1 MDPSLD
7 PTDVAYAGA
16 VGSLDLMRDGRITAS
31 ELVELCLSRIDA
43 LDGRLNA
50 FRAVFRD
57 QARHQARDADEARA
71 RGDDRPLLGLPVA
84 VKDNVAVAGHSAGHG
99 TASPEPVAARDDE
112 QVRRLRAA
120 GAVIVGTTHLP
131 ELALWPFTESDTWG
145 DTRNPWAPE
154 RTTGGSSGGSA
165 AAVAAGMVPVATASD
180 GGGSIRIPAAAC
192 GLVGLKPQRGRVPLG
207 AGAAGGKHWHG
218 LSAAGVLTR
227 TVADTALLLS
237 VLTAG
242 ALPVDVPAPGS
253 LAVAWTT
260 RAPVRTP
267 VSDEVEAA
275 LHEAI
280 RLLRGLGHVVER
292 RDPNYRRVQLSFLPR
307 YARGAR
313 DDLVRLVD
321 PAATERRTR
330 VVAAAGARVSDRLL
344 ERARG
349 WGDAAEIRL
358 ARLPGDADVLLT
370 PVLAAP
376 AGAVGSLAGLR
387 AVAGA
392 GAVVP
397 FTPAWNVTGQP
408 AIAVPLGLSADGLP
422 LAVQLVGRPESE
434 ELLLGLAA
442 QLEQE
447 TRFPD
452 RRPPSVAS
460 QP

>member
-1 MDPSLD
+1 VDPSLD

-16 VGSLDLMRDGRITAS
+16 VGSLDLMRDGRLTSA
-31 ELVELCLSRIDA
+31 ELVDLCLSRIDA
-43 LDGRLNA
+43 LDGRFRA
-50 FRAVFRD
+50 FRVVFRE
-57 QARHQARDADEARA
+57 QARAAARDADESRG

-84 VKDNVAVAGHSAGHG
+84 VKDNVAVAGHAAAHG

-120 GAVIVGTTHLP
+120 GAVVVGTTHLP
-131 ELALWPFTESDTWG
+131 ELALWPFTESATWG
-145 DTRNPWAPE
+145 DTRNPWDPG

-165 AAVAAGMVPVATASD
+165 AAVAAGMVPAATASD

-207 AGAAGGKHWHG
+207 AGTCGGEHWHG
-218 LSAAGVLTR
+218 LSSAGVLTR

-242 ALPVDVPAPGS
+242 AVPAELPAPGT
-253 LAVAWTT
+253 LAIAWTT

-275 LHEAI
+275 LHEAL
-280 RLLRGLGHVVER
+280 RLLRELGHRVER
-292 RDPNYRRVQLSFLPR
+292 RDPDYRRVQASFLPR

-321 PAATERRTR
+321 PSATERRTR

-344 ERARG
+344 ERAAS
-349 WGDAAEIRL
+349 WGTEAATRL
-358 ARLPGDADVLLT
+358 ARLPGDADVLVT

-376 AGAVGSLAGLR
+376 AGAIGSLAGLR
-387 AVAGA
+387 AVALA
-392 GAVVP
+392 GSVVP

-408 AIAVPLGLSADGLP
+408 AISVPVGLSRDGLP
-422 LAVQLVGRPESE
+422 VAVQLVGRPASE
-434 ELLLGLAA
+434 HLLLGLAA
-442 QLEQE
+442 QLEQR
-447 TRFPD
+447 TGFPA

-460 QP
+460 TP